1 MNALKKF
8 SFFKT
13 LHAPEILTVFF
24 SEQVGYQ
31 KYVTGI
37 SGMNNIPDKSFICQ
51 KLLAIAEEILLF

>member
-1 MNALKKF
+1 MHQKYLQ
-8 SFFKT
+8 
-13 LHAPEILTVFF
+13 FF

>member
-1 MNALKKF
+1 MHQKYLQ
-8 SFFKT
+8 
-13 LHAPEILTVFF
+13 FF

-51 KLLAIAEEILLF
+51 KLLAIAEEILLFWQDHVQKSLAYKL